1 KQTNMRDLALCL
13 FIFILAKH
21 VSSVPTKEQFQS
33 CLSTISKTPNN
44 LTKHTSDSR
53 LYTASLETSS
63 PSSNFL
69 NLNFTSL
76 KPILTL
82 KPKSETE
89 IKKAIL
95 CSKKLGVQN
104 PKWWSRLRRPLLPLT
119 NTLHNHRPS

>member
-1 KQTNMRDLALCL
+1 MRDLALCL
-13 FIFILAKH
+13 FLFFLAER
-21 VSSVPTKEQFQS
+21 VNSVPTKEQLES
-33 CLSTISKTPNN
+33 CLSTNSKNPNN
-44 LTKHTSDSR
+44 LTNYTSGSR
-53 LYTASLETSS
+53 IDTAFSESSS
-63 PSSNFL
+63 PDSSFL

-82 KPKSETE
+82 KPKSESE

-119 NTLHNHRPS
+119 ITLHNPQPR